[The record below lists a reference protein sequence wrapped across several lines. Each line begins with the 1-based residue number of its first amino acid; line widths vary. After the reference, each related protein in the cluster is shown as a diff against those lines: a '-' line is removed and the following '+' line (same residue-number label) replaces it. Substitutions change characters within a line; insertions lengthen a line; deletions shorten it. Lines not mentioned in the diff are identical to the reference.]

1 MLLGLHYDSYTNICP
16 LSHARQ
22 WTSSLLW
29 VVIPQKKSKKIGS
42 EILEDIRATWFYTLL
57 LLYFSYSL
65 KFNVQITKSK
75 PFFFINDMAGFELIK
90 LIP

>member
-1 MLLGLHYDSYTNICP
+1 M
-16 LSHARQ
+16 
-22 WTSSLLW
+22 
-29 VVIPQKKSKKIGS
+29 IPQKKSKKIDS
-42 EILEDIRATWFYTLL
+42 EILEDIRATWLYTLL